1 MPPPE
6 FDNNEKG
13 DALHAMELA
22 LSLEKLVNG
31 KLLNLYAVA
40 DKNNDAELQDF
51 VEREFLEEQS
61 KSGVIMLFFSD
72 ISTSDVNFYKRMKSS
87 RSNWMD
93 FCTQKDRKLTKVIDK
108 SKLDPTSIMDSQN
121 SPEISKVEFDDN
133 ATIYLEE

>member
-1 MPPPE
+1 MAQVCDIGRREHAEKLMKYQNTRGGRVKLHSILMPPPE

-22 LSLEKLVNG
+22 LSLEKLVNE

-61 KSGVIMLFFSD
+61 KSGVIMLSFSD
-72 ISTSDVNFYKRMKSS
+72 ISTSDVNFYENNEIIRKQLDGFLYPKR
-87 RSNWMD
+87 
-93 FCTQKDRKLTKVIDK
+93 QKID
-108 SKLDPTSIMDSQN
+108 
-121 SPEISKVEFDDN
+121 
-133 ATIYLEE
+133 

>member
-31 KLLNLYAVA
+31 KLLNLYVVA

-51 VEREFLEEQS
+51 VEREFLEEKS
-61 KSGVIMLFFSD
+61 KSDVIKLFFSD
-72 ISTSDVNFYKRMKSS
+72 ISTSDVNFDEKNEIIRMQLDGFLYPKR
-87 RSNWMD
+87 
-93 FCTQKDRKLTKVIDK
+93 QKID
-108 SKLDPTSIMDSQN
+108 
-121 SPEISKVEFDDN
+121 
-133 ATIYLEE
+133 